1 MVGTFFWSY
10 LSFSWFPRVF
20 RDFCPASVD
29 VELLLF
35 LIFFGMIVFRAEGL
49 SVLKWNDL
57 QVNSF
62 CCGVLGLLFLP
73 LVFAA
78 E

>member
-1 MVGTFFWSY
+1 MSHV
-10 LSFSWFPRVF
+10 
-20 RDFCPASVD
+20 
-29 VELLLF
+29 
-35 LIFFGMIVFRAEGL
+35 EGL

-62 CCGVLGLLFLP
+62 CCVVLGLLFLP

>member
-1 MVGTFFWSY
+1 MS
-10 LSFSWFPRVF
+10 
-20 RDFCPASVD
+20 C
-29 VELLLF
+29 
-35 LIFFGMIVFRAEGL
+35 AEGL

-57 QVNSF
+57 QVKSF
-62 CCGVLGLLFLP
+62 CWGVLGLVFLP

>member
-1 MVGTFFWSY
+1 MS
-10 LSFSWFPRVF
+10 RV
-20 RDFCPASVD
+20 
-29 VELLLF
+29 
-35 LIFFGMIVFRAEGL
+35 EGL

-57 QVNSF
+57 RVNSF
-62 CCGVLGLLFLP
+62 CGVVLGLLFLP

>member
-1 MVGTFFWSY
+1 MSHV
-10 LSFSWFPRVF
+10 
-20 RDFCPASVD
+20 A
-29 VELLLF
+29 
-35 LIFFGMIVFRAEGL
+35 GL

-62 CCGVLGLLFLP
+62 RGVVLSLLFLS
-73 LVFAA
+73 LVSLA